1 MKAAITVNDGD
12 TGEIMGDL
20 NGKRGKILGMNPEG
34 NGTTIIEA
42 EVPQSEMLK
51 YATDLRSIT
60 QGRGSYTLEF
70 DHYEAVPTHMRD
82 RVVKVKET
90 EE

>member
-1 MKAAITVNDGD
+1 MKAAITVNDED

-70 DHYEAVPTHMRD
+70 DHYEEVPNHMLD
-82 RVVKVKET
+82 RVVQVKES

>member
-1 MKAAITVNDGD
+1 
-12 TGEIMGDL
+12 MGDL
-20 NGKRGKILGMNPEG
+20 NFKRGKILGMNPEG
-34 NGTTIIEA
+34 NGATIIEA

-70 DHYEAVPTHMRD
+70 DHYEEVPNHMLD
-82 RVVKVKET
+82 RVVQVKES

>member
-1 MKAAITVNDGD
+1 
-12 TGEIMGDL
+12 
-20 NGKRGKILGMNPEG
+20 MNPEG

-70 DHYEAVPTHMRD
+70 DHYEEVPNHMLD
-82 RVVKVKET
+82 RVVQVKES